1 MHGFLNI
8 HKAAGMTSHD
18 VVARVRRLVGRKVKV
33 GHAGTLD
40 PAATGVLP
48 VAIGQ
53 ATRLIE
59 YLADARKGY
68 RATVALGITT
78 STDDAE
84 GELLTCQPVPALDQ
98 ATLEA
103 ALEPLRGS
111 ILQVPPMYAALHHN
125 GQRLYDLARAGQIV
139 ERAPRPVTIYQLE
152 LLAWNPATGQLT
164 LEIACS
170 KGTYIRALARDLGVA
185 LGCGAHLAALQRT
198 FVGDFGLATAVPL
211 EVLQAAESPHPYLLA
226 PDVAVAD
233 WPALT
238 LNAAQVQQVLHGKM
252 LHLPIGTPDQ
262 VRVHTPPPQSHL
274 LALLQRDPDPPCWWK
289 PLKVLAEIAVPPQA
303 G

>member
-8 HKAAGMTSHD
+8 HKAVGMTSHD
-18 VVARVRRLVGRKVKV
+18 VVARVRRLVGRKIKV

-53 ATRLIE
+53 ATRLME
-59 YLADARKGY
+59 YLAEARKGY

-84 GELLTCQPVPALDQ
+84 GDPLSCRPIPPLDD
-98 ATLEA
+98 AALEA
-103 ALEPLRGS
+103 ALALLRGTIS
-111 ILQVPPMYAALHHN
+111 QVPPMYAALHHH
-125 GQRLYDLARAGQIV
+125 GQRLYDLARAGQVV
-139 ERAPRPVTIYQLE
+139 ERAPRPVTIYQLD
-152 LLAWNPATGQLT
+152 LLGWEPQTGQLT
-164 LEIACS
+164 LAIVCS

-211 EVLQAAESPHPYLLA
+211 DVLQAAESLRPYLLA

-238 LNAAQVQQVLHGKM
+238 LNAAQMQQVLHGNM
-252 LHLPIGTPDQ
+252 LDLPIGTPDQ

-274 LALLQRDPDPPCWWK
+274 LALLQRDPHSPCRWK

>member
-18 VVARVRRLVGRKVKV
+18 VVARVRRLVGRKIKV

-84 GELLTCQPVPALDQ
+84 GDPLTCQPIPPLDGV
-98 ATLEA
+98 ALEA
-103 ALEPLRGS
+103 ALAPLRGT
-111 ILQVPPMYAALHHN
+111 IQQVPPMYAALHHN
-125 GQRLYDLARAGQIV
+125 GQRLYDLARAGQVI
-139 ERAPRPVTIYQLE
+139 ERAPRPVTIYQLD
-152 LLAWNPATGQLT
+152 LLGWEPQTGQLT
-164 LEIACS
+164 LDIACS

-211 EVLQAAESPHPYLLA
+211 DVLQAAESPRPYLLA

-238 LNAAQVQQVLHGKM
+238 LNAVQVQQVLHGKT
-252 LHLPIGTPDQ
+252 LDLPTSTPDQ

-274 LALLQRDPDPPCWWK
+274 LALLQRDPAPPCWWK